1 MDRLTKTVP
10 SILINTFV
18 TAMGKSAKSENHTV
32 PIEAEG
38 RGIVSQTSGGELSGN
53 SQGELPKNLIAA
65 MKVSCRFGHSVAE
78 EWSSKSSR
86 RRIFMYW

>member
-1 MDRLTKTVP
+1 MGPLKQNVA

-32 PIEAEG
+32 TIEAEG

-53 SQGELPKNLIAA
+53 SQGELPKNRIAA
-65 MKVSCRFGHSVAE
+65 MKVSCRLVTAWRRSGGANPL
-78 EWSSKSSR
+78 R
-86 RRIFMYW
+86 RRNFMYW